1 MKSLKKVAAIND
13 LSGSSRCSL
22 TVALPVIAAMG
33 AQCCVLPTALLSNHT
48 GYKDYYFEDYTN
60 GMKKFSTM
68 WKKQNLQFDG
78 IYSGFLGSDEQI
90 ELVEN
95 FIADFKGTDTK
106 VIIDPVMGD
115 DGKIYTTYTEK
126 MCIEM
131 KKLVSYADVVTPNIT
146 EACVLSDTPYTSEN
160 ISMDTALDICKK
172 IYDMGAKNII
182 LTGIKTDNTVSNYV
196 YTGTGEGNIYTT
208 PLTKTY
214 YTGTGDLFSSIICAM
229 FVNGFDIES
238 CALFATE
245 FTKKA
250 TEKSF
255 ELGLEW
261 EDGICFELFMDEL
274 TKINSIQE
282 EKR

>member
-48 GYKDYYFEDYTN
+48 GYEDYYFENYTN
-60 GMKKFSTM
+60 GMKEFSSM
-68 WKKQNLQFDG
+68 WKKQNLRFDC

-95 FIADFKGTDTK
+95 FILDFRDSDTK
-106 VIIDPVMGD
+106 VVIDPVMGD

-126 MCIEM
+126 MCKEM

-160 ISMDTALDICKK
+160 ISMEEALDICKK

-182 LTGIKTDNTVSNYV
+182 LTGIKSDNTVSNYV
-196 YTGTGEGNIYTT
+196 YSGEGEGHIYTT

-214 YTGTGDLFSSIICAM
+214 YTGTGDLYSSIICGM
-229 FVNGFDIES
+229 FVNGCDIKD
-238 CALFATE
+238 CVLFATE
-245 FTKKA
+245 LTKKA

-255 ELGLEW
+255 ELGLKW

-274 TKINSIQE
+274 TKFNSIQE

>member
-1 MKSLKKVAAIND
+1 MKVLKKVAAIND

-48 GYKDYYFEDYTN
+48 GYKDYYFHDYTN
-60 GMKKFSTM
+60 GMKEFSAM
-68 WKKQNLQFDG
+68 WKKQKLQFDC

-95 FIADFKGTDTK
+95 FIVDFKGDDTK
-106 VIIDPVMGD
+106 IVIDPVMGD

-126 MCIEM
+126 MCLEM

-160 ISMDTALDICKK
+160 ISMDAALDICRK

-182 LTGIKTDNTVSNYV
+182 LTGIKTDDTVSNYV
-196 YTGTGEGNIYTT
+196 YSGGEKGDVFTT

-214 YTGTGDLFSSIICAM
+214 YTGTGDLFSSIICGM
-229 FVNGFDIES
+229 FVNGNDIKS
-238 CALFATE
+238 CAFFATE

-255 ELGLEW
+255 ELGLKW
-261 EDGICFELFMDEL
+261 EEGICFELFMNEL
-274 TKINSIQE
+274 TKTHPIQE

>member
-1 MKSLKKVAAIND
+1 MKSLKRVAAIND

-22 TVALPVIAAMG
+22 TVALPVITAMG

-48 GYKDYYFEDYTN
+48 GYNEYYFEDYTN
-60 GMKKFSTM
+60 GMKEFSAM
-68 WKKQNLQFDG
+68 WKKQKLQFDC
-78 IYSGFLGSDEQI
+78 IYSGFLGSDKQI

-95 FIADFKGTDTK
+95 FIADFKYDGTK
-106 VIIDPVMGD
+106 IVIDPVMGD

-126 MCIEM
+126 MCLEM
-131 KKLVSYADVVTPNIT
+131 KKLISYADVVTPNIT
-146 EACVLSDTPYTSEN
+146 EACVLSDTPYVSEN
-160 ISMDTALDICKK
+160 ISMERALDICKK
-172 IYDMGAKNII
+172 IYDKGAKNII
-182 LTGIKTDNTVSNYV
+182 LTGIKTEDTVSNYV
-196 YTGTGEGNIYTT
+196 YSGGDEGYVFTT

-214 YTGTGDLFSSIICAM
+214 YTGTGDLFSSVICGM
-229 FVNGFDIES
+229 FVNGCNIRD

-245 FTKKA
+245 LTKKA

-255 ELGLEW
+255 ELGLCW

-274 TKINSIQE
+274 TRIVPAQA

>member
-1 MKSLKKVAAIND
+1 MKSLKNVAAIND

-22 TVALPVIAAMG
+22 TVALPVISAMG

-48 GYKDYYFEDYTN
+48 GYKDYYFEDYTE
-60 GMKKFSTM
+60 GMKKFSGM
-68 WKKQNLQFDG
+68 WKKQNLKFDC

-95 FIADFKGTDTK
+95 FIADFKDADTK
-106 VIIDPVMGD
+106 IIIDPVMGD

-126 MCIEM
+126 MCTEM

-146 EACVLSDTPYTSEN
+146 EACVLSDIPYKSEN
-160 ISMDTALDICKK
+160 ISTDEALDICKK

-182 LTGIKTDNTVSNYV
+182 LTGIKTENTVSNYV
-196 YTGTGEGNIYTT
+196 YSGGKGGKIYTT

-214 YTGTGDLFSSIICAM
+214 YTGTGDLFSSIICGM
-229 FVNGFDIES
+229 FVNGKDIET
-238 CALFATE
+238 CTLFATE

-250 TEKSF
+250 TEKSY
-255 ELGLEW
+255 ELGLKW
-261 EDGICFELFMDEL
+261 EEGICFELFMDEL
-274 TKINSIQE
+274 TKA
-282 EKR
+282 